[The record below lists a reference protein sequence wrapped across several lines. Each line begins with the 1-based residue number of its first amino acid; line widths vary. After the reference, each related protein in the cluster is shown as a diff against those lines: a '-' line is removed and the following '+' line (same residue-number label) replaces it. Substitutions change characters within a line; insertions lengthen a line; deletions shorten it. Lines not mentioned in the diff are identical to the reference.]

1 MTVAKTLTNHR
12 TRSASIFENV
22 PSEKPQINTSLAM
35 INTEIV
41 LLLIA
46 RLLVNMA
53 SDAPAK
59 SSTTT
64 LELEGYVHQVS
75 EIKTPSSGT
84 RYFDFNIQQQDV
96 RKRVVCFSSQKRDDL
111 KHKQESKTL
120 VKLLNVSPH
129 KRKFDPNTQEYR
141 LNNYSKVVATQRV
154 PFPWKDISADLADAS
169 VKFVLDSCI
178 PGDVVSLKAKVLHK
192 SNEQSVYSYTTKT
205 DLKKCDI
212 IVADST
218 GTILITLW
226 EDAIAKVNTNTSYNF
241 KGLKVAFFN
250 NKYLN
255 TTSQTIVKVLDIGIQ
270 LSEEITAAAEE
281 MKPTQKVHEY
291 VSGNIIAADFSK
303 VLVCFNYKSRLTATE
318 DEVFL
323 KCFSCN
329 HTMLKISLA
338 SSLSANLVISDD
350 KEQNLGSFKCSHA
363 VLNSFFMAIS
373 NTTNYNINAKDVND
387 LTEDMISKTLQLL
400 NKIEFQVCKDQ
411 KTITS
416 MN

>member
-12 TRSASIFENV
+12 TRNASIFENV

-192 SNEQSVYSYTTKT
+192 LNEQSVYSYTTKT

-212 IVADST
+212 NVADST
-218 GTILITLW
+218 GPILSLLFG
-226 EDAIAKVNTNTSYNF
+226 KM
-241 KGLKVAFFN
+241 
-250 NKYLN
+250 
-255 TTSQTIVKVLDIGIQ
+255 Q
-270 LSEEITAAAEE
+270 LR
-281 MKPTQKVHEY
+281 K
-291 VSGNIIAADFSK
+291 
-303 VLVCFNYKSRLTATE
+303 
-318 DEVFL
+318 
-323 KCFSCN
+323 
-329 HTMLKISLA
+329 
-338 SSLSANLVISDD
+338 
-350 KEQNLGSFKCSHA
+350 
-363 VLNSFFMAIS
+363 
-373 NTTNYNINAKDVND
+373 
-387 LTEDMISKTLQLL
+387 
-400 NKIEFQVCKDQ
+400 
-411 KTITS
+411 
-416 MN
+416 

>member
-1 MTVAKTLTNHR
+1 MREQPERIEIFIFSGL
-12 TRSASIFENV
+12 SISIAIENV

-59 SSTTT
+59 SSTT

-218 GTILITLW
+218 GPILITLR

-255 TTSQTIVKVLDIGIQ
+255 TTSQTAVKVLDIDIQ

-291 VSGNIIAADFSK
+291 GFVNF
-303 VLVCFNYKSRLTATE
+303 VLFTRDRTLTNETQ
-318 DEVFL
+318 L
-323 KCFSCN
+323 KC
-329 HTMLKISLA
+329 T
-338 SSLSANLVISDD
+338 
-350 KEQNLGSFKCSHA
+350 
-363 VLNSFFMAIS
+363 FFW
-373 NTTNYNINAKDVND
+373 
-387 LTEDMISKTLQLL
+387 
-400 NKIEFQVCKDQ
+400 
-411 KTITS
+411 
-416 MN
+416 

>member
-1 MTVAKTLTNHR
+1 M
-12 TRSASIFENV
+12 
-22 PSEKPQINTSLAM
+22 
-35 INTEIV
+35 
-41 LLLIA
+41 
-46 RLLVNMA
+46 
-53 SDAPAK
+53 
-59 SSTTT
+59 
-64 LELEGYVHQVS
+64 
-75 EIKTPSSGT
+75 
-84 RYFDFNIQQQDV
+84 
-96 RKRVVCFSSQKRDDL
+96 
-111 KHKQESKTL
+111 
-120 VKLLNVSPH
+120 
-129 KRKFDPNTQEYR
+129 
-141 LNNYSKVVATQRV
+141 NNYSKVVATQRV

-178 PGDVVSLKAKVLHK
+178 PGDVVSLKAKVVHK

-255 TTSQTIVKVLDIGIQ
+255 TTSQTIVKVLDVGIQ

-303 VLVCFNYKSRLTATE
+303 VLVCFNCKSRLTATE

-323 KCFSCN
+323 KCFSCK
-329 HTMLKISLA
+329 HTMLKTSLV

-387 LTEDMISKTLQLL
+387 LTEDMISKTLLLL

-416 MN
+416 MK

>member
-12 TRSASIFENV
+12 TRNASIFENV

-46 RLLVNMA
+46 RLLVNIA
-53 SDAPAK
+53 SYAPAK

-75 EIKTPSSGT
+75 EIKTPFSGT
-84 RYFDFNIQQQDV
+84 RYFDINIQQQDV
-96 RKRVVCFSSQKRDDL
+96 RKRVVCFSAQKRDDL
-111 KHKQESKTL
+111 KHKQESKTP
-120 VKLLNVSPH
+120 VKLLNVSPQ

-178 PGDVVSLKAKVLHK
+178 PGDVVSLKAKVPHK

-218 GTILITLW
+218 GPILITLW
-226 EDAIAKVNTNTSYNF
+226 EDAIAKVNINTPYNF

-255 TTSQTIVKVLDIGIQ
+255 TTSQTVVKVLDIDI
-270 LSEEITAAAEE
+270 
-281 MKPTQKVHEY
+281 
-291 VSGNIIAADFSK
+291 
-303 VLVCFNYKSRLTATE
+303 
-318 DEVFL
+318 
-323 KCFSCN
+323 
-329 HTMLKISLA
+329 
-338 SSLSANLVISDD
+338 
-350 KEQNLGSFKCSHA
+350 
-363 VLNSFFMAIS
+363 
-373 NTTNYNINAKDVND
+373 
-387 LTEDMISKTLQLL
+387 
-400 NKIEFQVCKDQ
+400 
-411 KTITS
+411 
-416 MN
+416 